1 MHNLFQRGKYSNKR
15 KSRGKENRVHTH
27 AQSLKKLKGK
37 EGRNNAQGE
46 KGKKPSSSSNVSSS
60 DSSKDSESE
69 TSATN
74 KRFKVIVKGE
84 EFRWN
89 LPASMAKYANHHFN
103 AYTPDKGTE
112 KKVLTE
118 HPVPS
123 NLQQVKPLDDFI
135 RSLLPSQTVTT

>member
-1 MHNLFQRGKYSNKR
+1 M
-15 KSRGKENRVHTH
+15 
-27 AQSLKKLKGK
+27 KGK

-123 NLQQVKPLDDFI
+123 NLQQV
-135 RSLLPSQTVTT
+135 